1 MSTSKLSE
9 SVAKSWED
17 SDIRS
22 RRSERHNIR
31 CNGERFASFTA
42 ALRHFG
48 IPDPTNKHI
57 RIRGLLTSGQS
68 VRETWVHE
76 GKEYVFE
83 LADHQEKGESGAA
96 DSDMTKVIRNT
107 SSDMITSRLNQILYG
122 PPGTGKTYQTI
133 EKALEILD
141 PEFLAE
147 NQERSDLKR
156 RFDELVEAQRIAFV
170 TFHQSFSYEDFVEGL
185 RAKVENGQLCYEVE
199 DGVFKRLCERARKS
213 QADATSETYADAT
226 NEARF
231 VLIIDEINR
240 GNVSRIF
247 GELIT
252 LIEPSKRFG
261 AEESLEVVLP
271 YSKDLFSVPGNLHI
285 IGTMNTADRSLA
297 ALDLALRR
305 RFTFVEM
312 PPKPE
317 LLKDVVIESEEGAT
331 VNVGHLLQAM
341 NQRISVLLDRDHSV
355 GHAYFMSLIDDPRL
369 ERLTAIFRYSVLPL
383 LQEYF
388 FEDWQHIRWVLND
401 HRKAIDYQIVQECT
415 ADLDQL
421 FGVDIGAR
429 QDALEYRINADA
441 LERIEAYWGIGGDDG
456 DGGDNPNDADRVKRE
471 ATHSG
476 RVIRQLA
483 SGTIKVLKDGQ
494 LQKTAMSHLREV
506 AGALGISVT
515 NDGGSP
521 HNTRQLG
528 KQVIDAIL
536 GQQ

>member
-1 MSTSKLSE
+1 MSTSKISE

-17 SDIRS
+17 ADIR
-22 RRSERHNIR
+22 RKRSERHSIL
-31 CNGERFASFTA
+31 CNGVRFSSFTA
-42 ALRHFG
+42 ALKHFG
-48 IPDPTNKHI
+48 IPDPTYKHI
-57 RIRGLLTSGQS
+57 KTRGLLTSGKS
-68 VRETWVHE
+68 LRETWVHE

-83 LADHQEKGESGAA
+83 LADPLGKNESSAA
-96 DSDMTKVIRNT
+96 DSEMPAAIENT
-107 SSDMITSRLNQILYG
+107 SSDMNTSLLNQILYG

-147 NQERSDLKR
+147 NQERSALKR
-156 RFDELVEAQRIAFV
+156 RFDELVEARHIEFV

-213 QADATSETYADAT
+213 HANGSDATDPDAT
-226 NEARF
+226 NEVRF
-231 VLIIDEINR
+231 VLVIDEINR

-252 LIEPSKRFG
+252 LIEPSKRAG
-261 AEESLEVVLP
+261 AKESLEVVLP
-271 YSKDLFSVPGNLHI
+271 YSKDRFSVPSNLHI

-305 RFTFVEM
+305 RFTFVEI
-312 PPKPE
+312 PPRPE
-317 LLKDVVIESEEGAT
+317 LLNDVVIQSEEGAT
-331 VNVGHLLQAM
+331 INVGHLLRVM
-341 NQRISVLLDRDHSV
+341 NQRISVLLDRDHAI

-369 ERLTAIFRYSVLPL
+369 ESLTAIFRNNVLPL

-401 HRKAIDYQIVQECT
+401 HRKADDYQIVQECT

-441 LERIEAYWGIGGDDG
+441 LERAEAYWGIGGD
-456 DGGDNPNDADRVKRE
+456 GGDNPNQAGRVRRE
-471 ATHSG
+471 VEHSG
-476 RVIRQLA
+476 RIIRQLT
-483 SGTIKVLKDGQ
+483 SGTIEVLKDGQ
-494 LQKTAMSHLREV
+494 LQKNAKSHLREV
-506 AGALGISVT
+506 AGALGISVN
-515 NDGGSP
+515 NDSGTP
-521 HNTRQLG
+521 HNTQQLG
-528 KQVIDAIL
+528 KTVIDAIA